1 MLRGEPMDARLHV
14 EWLQGAIARNLKYDI
29 QGTFIATP
37 TTFEGY
43 KGFYFD
49 DPSRVFNTEESKPI
63 SGVTNERAMPRYKP
77 ASSWVLPLP
86 ECCWQ
91 NLSDPGSMRNPEI
104 SVSTRPDALLAL
116 SPVCRYQNLRRKI
129 RNN

>member
-1 MLRGEPMDARLHV
+1 MDARLHV

-49 DPSRVFNTEESKPI
+49 DPSRVFNTEESKLI
-63 SGVTNERAMPRYKP
+63 SGVTNERGDATVQARFELGST
-77 ASSWVLPLP
+77 A
-86 ECCWQ
+86 
-91 NLSDPGSMRNPEI
+91 PGM
-104 SVSTRPDALLAL
+104 LLA
-116 SPVCRYQNLRRKI
+116 KG
-129 RNN
+129 